1 MEDGRLIKMEQ
12 DMSSAC
18 DELLPQA
25 EARAKVRGA
34 PPPCGPRSSA

>member
-25 EARAKVRGA
+25 EARAKVRSA
-34 PPPCGPRSSA
+34 PATPGPRSPA